1 MSRSACADEPISNKK
16 QKRTIVEIEVVN
28 GARLGGGHS
37 EKDPSD
43 ISSNQSTAVVNDRR
57 DDSEGRLLS
66 TCSTSAREGSEE
78 ISIPFGLSD
87 EERSLYLTTF
97 LPPRSQLNRGP
108 RSGKQ
113 MIIRVR

>member
-1 MSRSACADEPISNKK
+1 MSRSACADDPKSNKE

-37 EKDPSD
+37 EMNPNN
-43 ISSNQSTAVVNDRR
+43 ISSNQPTALVNDRR

-66 TCSTSAREGSEE
+66 TCPPSAREGSEE